1 MSIQIDYRGINVLED
16 DILRTTSNSE
26 AVVAVLDVVILKHEV
41 SPPSGEA

>member
-1 MSIQIDYRGINVLED
+1 MSIQTDYREFNVLED

-41 SPPSGEA
+41 SSPSGEA